1 MKKLIFSLMT
11 LLMASPALAEEATA
25 TVSKL
30 SSMPLLTKG
39 LVVTAGGLCGVFLV
53 LILFFLMIK
62 VMHKLL
68 K

>member
-11 LLMASPALAEEATA
+11 LLMATPVLAEEAVQET
-25 TVSKL
+25 S
-30 SSMPLLTKG
+30 LLAKG

>member
-11 LLMASPALAEEATA
+11 LLMSAPALAEEAVQKA
-25 TVSKL
+25 S
-30 SSMPLLTKG
+30 LLQKG
-39 LVVTAGGLCGVFLV
+39 LIVTAGGLGGVFLV